1 MSLRKL
7 VLIVCT
13 AGLAAVAVASEDA
26 PPEHVKWMKDLG
38 AQMGAIRKG
47 ADVEKNATDMQ
58 ATLKLVGA
66 WWKARNAEDATTSC
80 KQTFQAAAQIAKA
93 AKAEDKEGIGAGV
106 KMMGAGCKGCHDAHR
121 EKISDTLSKIK

>member
-7 VLIVCT
+7 AVIVCT

-58 ATLKLVGA
+58 ATLKQVATLISTSLAPVSIGNLCFIVFSQYLSKMA
-66 WWKARNAEDATTSC
+66 IPRNKVCRVKKFNFSYV
-80 KQTFQAAAQIAKA
+80 FIIL
-93 AKAEDKEGIGAGV
+93 GIGSR
-106 KMMGAGCKGCHDAHR
+106 MWSHWLCCIHQY
-121 EKISDTLSKIK
+121 